1 MKKEIYIIRHG
12 ETEFNQLGIV
22 QGKGINS
29 SLNETGKM
37 QGLKFYNAY
46 KNTGFEKIYVS
57 TLKRTLETVSDF
69 QELNIPTEKNPAL
82 DEISWG
88 IHEGKS
94 NGETFKYFYHTLHLW
109 KQGQVNI
116 KIEGGESPLEVQER
130 QLIFIDELKASP
142 ENKILICSHG
152 RAMRI
157 LLCSMLNKPLQDMDT
172 FPHHNTSLYKL
183 IFEDGVFTVELFNDL
198 SHLNGK

>member
-29 SLNETGKM
+29 SLNATGIA
-37 QGLKFYNAY
+37 QGQKFYDAY
-46 KNTGFEKIYVS
+46 KNIGFEKIYVS
-57 TLKRTLETVSDF
+57 TLKRTFETISPF
-69 QELNIPTEKNPAL
+69 GQLHIPIERNAAL

-94 NGETFKYFYHTLHLW
+94 DGETFKYFYHTLHLW

-116 KIEGGESPLEVQER
+116 KIEGGESPLEVQQR

-157 LLCSMLNKPLQDMDT
+157 LLCTMLNKPLQDMDT

-183 IFEDGVFTVELFNDL
+183 NCDGSIFTAELFNDL
-198 SHLNGK
+198 KHLNES